1 MKKYITIM
9 LITLAVAGSSC
20 KKTYLDEL
28 ATNPNTPAITTP
40 DLALAG
46 ALKSTAANFNGT
58 GFTMYAAWM
67 GYLSWSTGYQ
77 PNVQLLSYQF
87 TSSTYDVWTNWYL
100 NISNYTAMANST
112 TNPYYQAIAKI
123 MISYDYESLVDNYNN
138 VPYTQALQGST
149 NLTPT
154 YDTGSSIYD
163 NLLTQLDA
171 AIALI
176 QGAPTGTITPTTS
189 DIMYGGNMTNWARFA
204 NTLRLRIIMRQ
215 YGPTGA
221 INPNVSSKAG
231 MFATELAKLFPS
243 GTPATPLGF
252 ISTTAQEG
260 KVNPGYA
267 NLDANGGEQQPLD
280 LAYGYN
286 QSGAAIG
293 NNPTYQANTYAV
305 NFYQSN
311 SDPRL
316 TQIYATSTGGA
327 VIATPLGQTTPPAGT
342 PSKLSA
348 FLLNPTKAAFLFTA
362 AESLF
367 LQAEAAKDGLITGT
381 ALTLY
386 DAGITASFTDLGLT
400 AAQATTYYSQ
410 AAIAS
415 PTEQN
420 IITQK
425 WAALN
430 PFAANEAF
438 NEMRRTGIPNVP
450 VSILPGNT
458 QTTQPTRIFYPI
470 VEYNVNAANV
480 AAQGTISET
489 SSKIFWAQ

>member
-1 MKKYITIM
+1 MKKYIAIIF
-9 LITLAVAGSSC
+9 ITLAVAGSSC

-46 ALKSTAANFNGT
+46 ALKTTASLFNGT

-77 PNVQLLSYQF
+77 PNVALLSYQF

-100 NISNYTAMANST
+100 NINNYTAMANST
-112 TNPYYQAIAKI
+112 SNPYYQAIAQI
-123 MISYDYESLVDNYNN
+123 MICYDFESLVDNYNN
-138 VPYTQALQGST
+138 VPYTQALKGTT
-149 NLTPT
+149 NLTPA
-154 YDTGSSIYD
+154 YDTGSSVYD

-176 QGAPTGTITPTTS
+176 QGAPASTLAPGTS
-189 DIMYGGNMTNWARFA
+189 DIMYGGKMANWLLFA
-204 NTLRLRIIMRQ
+204 NTLKLRIIMRQ

-221 INPNVSSKAG
+221 INPNVASKAG
-231 MFATELAKLFPS
+231 MLTSELAKTAAV
-243 GTPATPLGF
+243 GY

-260 KVNPGYA
+260 KVNPGYT

-293 NNPTYQANTYAV
+293 NNSTYQANTYAV
-305 NFYQSN
+305 NFYTAN
-311 SDPRL
+311 NDPRL

-348 FLLNPTKAAFLFTA
+348 FLLSPTKAAFLFTA

-381 ALTLY
+381 AATLY
-386 DAGITASFTDLGLT
+386 DSAITASFTDLGLT
-400 AAQATTYYSQ
+400 AAQATTYYTQ
-410 AAIAS
+410 AAIAT

-438 NEMRRTGIPNVP
+438 NEMRRTGIPAVP
-450 VSILPGNT
+450 VSILPGHT

-470 VEYNVNAANV
+470 VEYNTNAANV
-480 AAQGTISET
+480 AAQGAISET